1 MAGPPFH
8 MKLKFLPLLI
18 LFLSVAVPCSRASD
32 KKAPPPQPDP
42 KIHPKVFS
50 YIEGWLSDGESP
62 VVTEINLDAVEVS
75 GNQFEVDEVK
85 KEDEWTRSPNGDGGF
100 LRYRFTEH
108 RGNHY
113 KVVYQNNGGGSL
125 TTAALIEFSVEKR
138 DVKVEG
144 KAKTIRV
151 LKVLSYAN
159 KT

>member
-1 MAGPPFH
+1 MN
-8 MKLKFLPLLI
+8 LKFLPLI
-18 LFLSVAVPCSRASD
+18 LSLLVAASCLQASD
-32 KKAPPPQPDP
+32 KKAAPQQPDP

-50 YIEGWLSDGESP
+50 FIEGWLSDGESP
-62 VVTEINLDAVEVS
+62 VVTEINLDAVDVS
-75 GNQFEVDEVK
+75 GNQFQADDVK
-85 KEDEWTRSPNGDGGF
+85 KEDEWVRSPNADGGF

-125 TTAALIEFSVEKR
+125 TTSATIEFSVEKR
-138 DVKVEG
+138 DVKVDG

-151 LKVLSYAN
+151 LKVLSYAG

>member
-1 MAGPPFH
+1 
-8 MKLKFLPLLI
+8 MKLKSFPLI
-18 LFLSVAVPCSRASD
+18 LIILAATALCLQASD
-32 KKAPPPQPDP
+32 KNTPLPQPDP

-50 YIEGWLSDGESP
+50 YIEGWLSDGETP

-75 GNQFEVDEVK
+75 ANQFSADDVK

-125 TTAALIEFSVEKR
+125 TTAATIEFSVEKR
-138 DVKVEG
+138 DVKVDG

-151 LKVLSYAN
+151 LKVLSYAS

>member
-1 MAGPPFH
+1 
-8 MKLKFLPLLI
+8 MKLKFLPLI
-18 LFLSVAVPCSRASD
+18 LVLVLAVPCLQASD
-32 KKAPPPQPDP
+32 KKAAPQQPDP
-42 KIHPKVFS
+42 RIHPKVFS

-75 GNQFEVDEVK
+75 GNQFQADDIKQEN
-85 KEDEWTRSPNGDGGF
+85 EWTRSPNADGGF

-125 TTAALIEFSVEKR
+125 TTAATIEFSVEKR

-144 KAKTIRV
+144 KSKTVRV
-151 LKVLSYAN
+151 LKVLSYAS